1 MLGGEVQANSRA
13 AVGEWAL
20 AQIEQVTLDSVFL
33 SVDGINRRHGLTTH
47 NPAEASV
54 KRALMRAAR
63 TRIVM
68 ADRTKLRREEFARVA
83 PLEDVDMIITDARA
97 DADYLAQLEA
107 CGPKVIA
114 ANL

>member
-1 MLGGEVQANSRA
+1 
-13 AVGEWAL
+13 
-20 AQIEQVTLDSVFL
+20 
-33 SVDGINRRHGLTTH
+33 
-47 NPAEASV
+47 
-54 KRALMRAAR
+54 
-63 TRIVM
+63 M